1 MNPQHPARKEG
12 PGVALMLALSLA
24 ACGQVLAVEHYA
36 LQWATWLGGNGNDS
50 QEASIRLD
58 KDNNVFVL
66 PYTLSADA
74 PTTAGAHDRTYN
86 GGADYYLAKLSPDGR
101 QLLYGTYLGGSG
113 DEYLNTH
120 NLAVDREGNAYISV
134 STGSTNFPTTPG
146 AYDRSYNGGAID
158 WGIAKFSSTGT
169 LLASTFIGGSGADNP
184 DGIYV
189 DDRGNVF
196 CTGASDS
203 PDFPTTAGAYQAT
216 KGAGMDAVLV
226 RLKNDFTGL
235 LYGTFIGGAANED
248 GRSGYL
254 DAAGQ
259 CYIVGQSP
267 GAGWPVVNA
276 YQRTYA
282 GGALDCIVAKFAPPN
297 PALRRRSPNNENG
310 ASHLN

>member
-1 MNPQHPARKEG
+1 
-12 PGVALMLALSLA
+12 MLALSLA

-86 GGADYYLAKLSPDGR
+86 SGADYYLAKLSPDGR

-120 NLAVDREGNAYISV
+120 NLAVDLEGNAYISV

-146 AYDRSYNGGAID
+146 AYDRTYNGGAID
-158 WGIAKFSSTGT
+158 WGIAKLSPTGA
-169 LLASTFIGGSGADNP
+169 LLAS
-184 DGIYV
+184 
-189 DDRGNVF
+189 
-196 CTGASDS
+196 
-203 PDFPTTAGAYQAT
+203 
-216 KGAGMDAVLV
+216 
-226 RLKNDFTGL
+226 
-235 LYGTFIGGAANED
+235 TFIGGAANED

-254 DAAGQ
+254 DAAGN
-259 CYIVGQSP
+259 CYLVGQSP
-267 GAGWPVVNA
+267 GAGWPAANA
-276 YQRTYA
+276 YQA
-282 GGALDCIVAKFAPPN
+282 AFGGGALDCIVAKFAPPN